1 LKIIIR
7 LFCTLWLLHLFLG
20 VNVVQAQVQIE
31 QSYYYDD
38 TTKLTINDINAVK
51 FQPFTDD
58 LRQGILRGS
67 TWIKLTISK
76 SKDFDFVSSEYNV
89 FPLVLGVGSFT
100 LDHIELYEDVHGG
113 WLTQVADQI
122 EIQNPRICHDDLHC
136 FNLKTRLVDEE
147 VQNIYLKIDTQTIR
161 IIHIELRPQNL
172 LAAKSIS
179 RLSRISITVALG
191 FCLFLLS
198 LIFYIIERS
207 RFLLVFA
214 LFELSIVCYLYVS
227 SGINYSF
234 FDFHPQLFVYSLSLT
249 LFNCRLVL
257 FTCLCYLAIVDYSPS
272 KPYIFLSKLN
282 FLAAGVCLILPIA
295 GLRALSLEMNL
306 AIQAFVVIL
315 NIYGVLTCNKLPFNI
330 KTILL
335 LGYLLYAFLFSIG
348 FSSSM
353 GLFDSSIQR
362 FLGFARFYDFRLNGM
377 PIAMVVFSIVI
388 LQLLTSK
395 KSSYQALAD
404 AKINEAKLFF
414 LNERLTEREEMVEVL
429 SHEIKNPLS
438 TIRFASNSIERNSAA
453 GSDVQARAL
462 VINRS
467 ILRIDDLIN
476 QVYLSSQL
484 DKNIF
489 QKAIVEVNLLDLV
502 TEVVGEF
509 NAMHRFNL
517 EIPVVLSVKTNESLL
532 FNILTNLIGNSIK
545 YAAPGTI
552 IDVSI
557 SMRDITEVD
566 TPSRMKKGEVAGKK
580 IVILISNEVE
590 AVNLPDPNMV
600 FHRYYRHE
608 NFLAKPGMGIGL
620 NIVKS
625 ATDLLGGH
633 ISCEVSNCIVSFTVE
648 IPVS

>member
-1 LKIIIR
+1 MKIIIR
-7 LFCTLWLLHLFLG
+7 LFCSLWLLLLFLG
-20 VNVVQAQVQIE
+20 VNVVQAQVQIQ

-38 TTKLTINDINAVK
+38 TTKLTINDVQGVK
-51 FQPFTDD
+51 FQPFSED
-58 LRQGILRGS
+58 LRQGIRRGS
-67 TWIKLTISK
+67 TWIKVEISK
-76 SKDFDFVSSEYNV
+76 SKDFDLISSEYNV
-89 FPLVLGVGSFT
+89 FPLVLGVGGFT
-100 LDHIELYEDVHGG
+100 LDHIELYEDVQGS
-113 WLTQVADQI
+113 WLTQIADQI

-136 FNLKTRLVDEE
+136 FNLKTRLRDNE
-147 VQNIYLKIDTQTIR
+147 VQNIYIKVNTQTIR
-161 IIHIELRPQNL
+161 IIHVELRPQNL
-172 LAAKSIS
+172 IAAKSIS
-179 RLSRISITVALG
+179 RLYRISITVALG

-214 LFELSIVCYLYVS
+214 LFELSIVSYLYVS
-227 SGINYSF
+227 SGINYNF
-234 FDFHPQLFVYSLSLT
+234 FDFHPQHFAYSLSLT
-249 LFNCRLVL
+249 LFNCRLIL
-257 FTCLCYLAIVDYSPS
+257 FTCLCYLAIGDYSPS

-282 FLAAGVCLILPIA
+282 FLAAAVCLILPVA

-306 AIQAFVVIL
+306 GIQAIVVIL
-315 NIYGVLTCNKLPFNI
+315 NIYGVLTCGKLPLNI

-335 LGYLLYAFLFSIG
+335 LGYGLYAFLFSIG
-348 FSSSM
+348 LSSSM

-362 FLGFARFYDFRLNGM
+362 FFGLLRFYDFRLNGM

-388 LQLLTSK
+388 LQLLSSK
-395 KSSYQALAD
+395 KSSYQALAE

-438 TIRFASNSIERNSAA
+438 TIRFASNFIERNSPS
-453 GSDVQARAL
+453 GSDAQARAL

-476 QVYLSSQL
+476 QVYLSNQL

-489 QKAIVEVNLLDLV
+489 QKAIVEVNLLDMV
-502 TEVVGEF
+502 TEVIGEF

-517 EIPVVLSVKTNESLL
+517 EIPHVLSIKTNESLL
-532 FNILTNLIGNSIK
+532 FNIFTNLIGNSIK
-545 YAAPGTI
+545 YASPGTI
-552 IDVSI
+552 VDVRIFVRDPNQGGI
-557 SMRDITEVD
+557 SQKLKKTEVE
-566 TPSRMKKGEVAGKK
+566 GEKL
-580 IVILISNEVE
+580 VILISNQVE
-590 AVNLPDPNMV
+590 STNVPNPSMV

-633 ISCEVSNCIVSFTVE
+633 ISCAVSNCIVSFTVE

>member
-1 LKIIIR
+1 MKIIIR
-7 LFCTLWLLHLFLG
+7 LFCSLLLLHLFLA

-38 TTKLTINDINAVK
+38 TKKLTINDVNGVK
-51 FQPFTDD
+51 FQPFSDD
-58 LRQGILRGS
+58 LRQGIRRGS
-67 TWIKLTISK
+67 TWIKVAISK

-89 FPLVLGVGSFT
+89 FPLVLGVGNFT
-100 LDHIELYEDVHGG
+100 LDHIELYEDVQGS
-113 WLTQVADQI
+113 WLTQVADQF
-122 EIQNPRICHDDLHC
+122 EIQTPRICHDDLHC
-136 FNLKTRLVDEE
+136 FNLKTRLLNNE
-147 VQNIYLKIDTQTIR
+147 VQNIYLKIDSQSIR

-179 RLSRISITVALG
+179 RLFRISITVALG

-198 LIFYIIERS
+198 LIFYVIERS

-214 LFELSIVCYLYVS
+214 LFEMSIVSYLYIS
-227 SGINYSF
+227 SGINYNF
-234 FDFHPQLFVYSLSLT
+234 FEFHLQLFAYSLSLT
-249 LFNCRLVL
+249 LFNCRLIL
-257 FTCLCYLAIVDYSPS
+257 FICLCYLAIVDYSPS
-272 KPYIFLSKLN
+272 KQYIFLSKLN
-282 FLAAGVCLILPIA
+282 FLAAVVCLILPMA

-306 AIQAFVVIL
+306 GIQAIVVIL
-315 NIYGVLTCNKLPFNI
+315 NIYGVLTCGKLPLNI

-335 LGYLLYAFLFSIG
+335 LGYCLYAFLFSIG
-348 FSSSM
+348 FSNSV
-353 GLFDSSIQR
+353 GLFDSSLQR
-362 FLGFARFYDFRLNGM
+362 FFGFARFYDFRLNGM

-414 LNERLTEREEMVEVL
+414 LNERLSEREEMVEVL

-438 TIRFASNSIERNSAA
+438 TIRFASNYIERNSPA
-453 GSDVQARAL
+453 GSDAQARAL

-489 QKAIVEVNLLDLV
+489 QKTIVEVNLLDLV
-502 TEVVGEF
+502 TEVIGEF
-509 NAMHRFNL
+509 NAIHRFNL
-517 EIPVVLSVKTNESLL
+517 EIPVVLSIKTNESLL

-545 YAAPGTI
+545 YASPGTI
-552 IDVSI
+552 IDVRI
-557 SMRDITEVD
+557 FMRDLNEGDI
-566 TPSRMKKGEVAGKK
+566 PSLPKKEEVAGKI
-580 IVILISNEVE
+580 IVILISNQVE

-633 ISCEVSNCIVSFTVE
+633 ISCDVSNCIVSFTVE